1 LLNPTPDN
9 KVSKAELL
17 SYTTSLNKELL
28 NRIDRHYSTVGFFKM
43 VCKGILVRE
52 IAVFFCCVV

>member
-1 LLNPTPDN
+1 MPANRL
-9 KVSKAELL
+9 SKAELF
-17 SYTTSLNKELL
+17 SCTTSLNNELL

-52 IAVFFCCVV
+52 IAVFFCCAV